1 MPSLARSFRRNS
13 DVALDV
19 GTAVTR
25 MSTSVRRARLET
37 PSVFGERAALQ
48 SGAVLDREATIEL
61 LRPLFWRTRTWG
73 TSRPRALACAPTDA
87 TDEERETLKDCV
99 TAAGASAVRLVPEP
113 LAAAV
118 GAGVDVGGDY
128 AQCIVDFGE
137 GITDCAIIRSGS
149 VAASHAVRVG
159 CGDLRRAVCR
169 HASTRGLAL
178 SETEAEELVRLTGIS
193 MIDPSV
199 ASNSAHLPDPRFTPA
214 EVASAIE
221 PHIVRIVDA
230 VLALLGDIPARMHL
244 EVIESGVILA
254 GGGAL
259 LPGMRERIERA
270 TSLTTFVACD
280 PMRAVIIGAQ
290 AMLETAEQIG
300 FWKD

>member
-1 MPSLARSFRRNS
+1 M
-13 DVALDV
+13 ALDV

-25 MSTSVRRARLET
+25 MSTGVRRARFET

-48 SGAVLDREATIEL
+48 SGVVLDREATIEL

-73 TSRPRALACAPTDA
+73 ASRPRALACAPSDA
-87 TDEERETLKDCV
+87 TAEEREILKECV
-99 TAAGASAVRLVPEP
+99 TEAGASAVGLVPEP

-118 GAGVDVGGDY
+118 GAGVDVASGY

-159 CGDLRRAVCR
+159 CGDLRRAVCQY
-169 HASTRGLAL
+169 ASARGFTLT
-178 SETEAEELVRLTGIS
+178 EQEAEELVRLAGIS
-193 MIDPSV
+193 MAEPDAAPDAI
-199 ASNSAHLPDPRFTPA
+199 HLFDSRFTPM
-214 EVASAIE
+214 EVSSAIE
-221 PHIVRIVDA
+221 PHVVRIVDA

-259 LPGMRERIERA
+259 LPGMRERLEQA
-270 TSLTTFVACD
+270 TSLTTLVARD
-280 PMRAVIIGAQ
+280 PMRAVIVGAQ

-300 FWKD
+300 FWND